1 MELNSLVSMFDE
13 LEVDDC
19 LSIEGG
25 SQNVAGVVVGI
36 ITVGVIGVFIV
47 CFYCPFCDSFF
58 DAADAIGYTGDPE
71 QTAYCPTCGGE
82 LEPVYEEDENTGC

>member
-36 ITVGVIGVFIV
+36 ITVGVIGVFMSKLLIV
-47 CFYCPFCDSFF
+47 P
-58 DAADAIGYTGDPE
+58 
-71 QTAYCPTCGGE
+71 
-82 LEPVYEEDENTGC
+82 PVVVN

>member
-25 SQNVAGVVVGI
+25 SQNVAGVVV
-36 ITVGVIGVFIV
+36 VKQV
-47 CFYCPFCDSFF
+47 CKEHILFL
-58 DAADAIGYTGDPE
+58 I
-71 QTAYCPTCGGE
+71 
-82 LEPVYEEDENTGC
+82 L